1 MKTISKLPVI
11 TLKGNYEN
19 YLNGEE
25 VMTTIKSH
33 DYIFEGDHVMVY
45 KDSISVNTSITVP
58 REKQS
63 EYIGVEGVVT
73 KLIDRVFEDSADEKE
88 QIISVKIL

>member
-1 MKTISKLPVI
+1 MKTVTKLPVI
-11 TLKGNYEN
+11 TLKSNYEN

-45 KDSISVNTSITVP
+45 KDSISVNMNITVP

-73 KLIDRVFEDSADEKE
+73 KLIDRVFENSDDEKE

>member
-1 MKTISKLPVI
+1 MKTVTKLPVI
-11 TLKGNYEN
+11 TLKNNYEN

-25 VMTTIKSH
+25 VMTTFKSH

-58 REKQS
+58 RDKQS
-63 EYIGVEGVVT
+63 EYIGVEGIVT